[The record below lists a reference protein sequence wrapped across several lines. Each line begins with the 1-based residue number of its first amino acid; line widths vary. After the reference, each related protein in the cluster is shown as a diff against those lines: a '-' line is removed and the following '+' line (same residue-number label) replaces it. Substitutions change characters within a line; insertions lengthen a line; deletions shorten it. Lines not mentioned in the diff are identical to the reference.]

1 MAIATCDDAP
11 PDLRPLCRGDIG
23 TLWYTNRWRRQV
35 GLPPLPGVEIPP
47 DILPESPL
55 ATSAWDLSCPSR
67 GFGDTVAKAL
77 HWTGLAI
84 VARWLLGTDC
94 GCQSR
99 QARWNRRWPYRPHS

>member
-1 MAIATCDDAP
+1 MRNPECDP
-11 PDLRPLCRGDIG
+11 LPEPDRRLCRGDI
-23 TLWYTNRWRRQV
+23 TVDTYHAWRRT
-35 GLPPLPGVEIPP
+35 GVAPTEF
-47 DILPESPL
+47 LAAPL
-55 ATSAWDLSCPSR
+55 AATESTAPPWDVSQPSR